1 MIQINHMAAILVKD
15 IKDVLRNIQVLI
27 LFIIYPVVALIMT
40 QSIGEEKGFF
50 IGVFATMH
58 FVFTPIVVAAS
69 MIAEEK
75 EKNTLRVLR
84 MSGISSLEF
93 FLSTAVFVVALDCLA
108 ASSFIFMSG
117 DSSINTGLFYSA
129 AIFGNVI
136 SVLIGMCVGTYS
148 KSPSATNGLAV
159 PLGMIFSFLPMLSY
173 FNKNLESISKYLFG
187 QQIQYL
193 ISGQKLTAETIIIC
207 SINFI
212 IVTGIYIL
220 LYRKAKT
227 DE

>member
-1 MIQINHMAAILVKD
+1 MLV
-15 IKDVLRNIQVLI
+15 
-27 LFIIYPVVALIMT
+27 LFIVYPAVAFIMT
-40 QSIGEEKGFF
+40 QSIGGEKLFF

-93 FLSTAVFVVALDCLA
+93 FLSTAVFVVVLDCLTG
-108 ASSFIFMSG
+108 SSFLLMQG
-117 DSSINTGLFYSA
+117 DGSINVGVFYSA
-129 AIFGNVI
+129 AIFGSVI

-193 ISGQKLTAETIIIC
+193 IGGQKWTAEAVIIC

-212 IVTGIYIL
+212 IVTGLYIL
-220 LYRKAKT
+220 LYRRAKT

>member
-1 MIQINHMAAILVKD
+1 MIQINHMTAILVKD
-15 IKDVLRNIQVLI
+15 IKDVIRNIQVLI
-27 LFIIYPVVALIMT
+27 LFIIYPAVAFIMT
-40 QSIGEEKGFF
+40 QSIGAEKIFF

-58 FVFTPIVVAAS
+58 FAFTPIVVSAS
-69 MIAEEK
+69 MVAEEK

-93 FLSTAVFVVALDCLA
+93 FLSTAVFVVVLDCLTGG
-108 ASSFIFMSG
+108 SFIFMSG
-117 DSSINTGLFYSA
+117 ESSINVGLFYSA
-129 AIFGNVI
+129 AIFGSVI

-159 PLGMIFSFLPMLSY
+159 PLGMLFSFLPMLSY
-173 FNKNLESISKYLFG
+173 FNKSLESVSKYLFG

-193 ISGQKLTAETIIIC
+193 IGGQKWTAEAVIIC

-212 IVTGIYIL
+212 IVAGIYIL
-220 LYRKAKT
+220 LYRRART